1 MNSDVLLI
9 SFILVITV
17 LAAWAVL
24 ILVTPHPSNTK
35 NLSRMQSAANLH
47 CDPAL
52 LANQKII
59 DIGLN
64 ADGEIFVTL
73 TSPGNNIAI
82 GRYVELIAAQTIAN
96 LKAV

>member
-1 MNSDVLLI
+1 MNSNVLLV
-9 SFILVITV
+9 SFIVVIV
-17 LAAWAVL
+17 V
-24 ILVTPHPSNTK
+24 LVTIWVTTRPFNVSTRDLMPK
-35 NLSRMQSAANLH
+35 RADVNLH